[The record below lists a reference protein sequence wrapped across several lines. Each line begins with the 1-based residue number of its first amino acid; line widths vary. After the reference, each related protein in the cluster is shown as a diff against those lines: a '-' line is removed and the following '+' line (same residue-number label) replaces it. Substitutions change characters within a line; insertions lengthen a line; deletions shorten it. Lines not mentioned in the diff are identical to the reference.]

1 MKKKTK
7 ERLSR
12 LEKRVQQLVEDIQKL
27 KGLRPGKDSTKEKG
41 TAVKP
46 MRAAS
51 IGTKKVGQPK
61 KAVVPKNAVMA
72 KKGEAA
78 PGTTTAKKT
87 VTKVA
92 SPLAGKKGT
101 AKPQRP
107 TKAKPATKSAPKLA
121 QKSKPTRPK
130 PMVLKVKKSVA
141 PGAILPEPNTMAS
154 VVSVA
159 GSDRA
164 SSG

>member
-12 LEKRVQQLVEDIQKL
+12 LEMRVQQLVEDIQKL

-41 TAVKP
+41 TAAKP
-46 MRAAS
+46 TRAMN
-51 IGTKKVGQPK
+51 IGTKKMGQPRK
-61 KAVVPKNAVMA
+61 VVVTKNAVRA
-72 KKGEAA
+72 KKAEAS
-78 PGTTTAKKT
+78 PGTATAKKT

-92 SPLAGKKGT
+92 SPLAGNKGA

-107 TKAKPATKSAPKLA
+107 TKAKPATKS
-121 QKSKPTRPK
+121 
-130 PMVLKVKKSVA
+130 MVHKVKKSVA
-141 PGAILPEPNTMAS
+141 PGAIVPEPKTMIS
-154 VVSVA
+154 EVSVA
-159 GSDRA
+159 GNDGE

>member
-12 LEKRVQQLVEDIQKL
+12 LEMRVQQLVEDIRNL
-27 KGLRPGKDSTKEKG
+27 SGLRLGKDSTKEKG
-41 TAVKP
+41 TAAKP
-46 MRAAS
+46 TRATN
-51 IGTKKVGQPK
+51 IGTKKVGQPR
-61 KAVVPKNAVMA
+61 KAVVAKNAVRA
-72 KKGEAA
+72 KKAEAS
-78 PGTTTAKKT
+78 PGTATAKKT

-92 SPLAGKKGT
+92 SPLAGNKGA

-121 QKSKPTRPK
+121 QISKPTRPK
-130 PMVLKVKKSVA
+130 PMVHKVKKSVA
-141 PGAILPEPNTMAS
+141 PGAIVPEPKTMSS
-154 VVSVA
+154 VVSMA
-159 GSDRA
+159 GNDGE